1 MTLRTDSAG
10 RPVFANGAPMDLAAA
25 EQAHRQMYPHL
36 YASPAPVRACA
47 EHQGQAAEL
56 AGPGHTVTVTDAAGC
71 QLHHPAQPAAVSWA
85 DQLAAEMAELAEL
98 EQLSCGPDRDRPAAG
113 R

>member
-10 RPVFANGAPMDLAAA
+10 RPVFANGAPMDLDAAA
-25 EQAHRQMYPHL
+25 QAHRL

-47 EHQGQAAEL
+47 GHAGQAAGL

-71 QLHHPAQPAAVSWA
+71 QLHHPAQPAALSWA

-98 EQLSCGPDRDRPAAG
+98 EDLSCGPDRDRPAAG